1 MNQENINE
9 IWRDVVGFEDFYEV
23 SNLGNV
29 RRKKSKRL
37 REINY
42 AQIYPTITLSING
55 LHKTYRLH
63 RIVAKAFLPKIEGKE
78 HVNHKNGN
86 KRDNRAD
93 NLEWVTQAENNL
105 HSYRELKRRSV
116 FEGKTPFNKK
126 VVESD
131 IDTYHKLNISGMT
144 TDMIGTKYGID
155 GSTIRKHL
163 RKYRKQLEKV
173 ER

>member
-1 MNQENINE
+1 MSQENINE

-105 HSYRELKRRSV
+105 HSYRELKRKSV

-131 IDTYHKLNISGMT
+131 IATYHKLNISGMT
-144 TDMIGTKYGID
+144 TDLIGAKYGIC